1 MNGKNKIPG
10 FGLLA
15 AAIIG
20 LCGTAF
26 APPPQANPGPRPAVP
41 VILGIF
47 GGMGPEATANLY
59 QLIVKLTPAEKDQDH
74 IPTLMFSN
82 PQVPDRTT
90 AIQTGDKSIIPC
102 LVEGVARLE
111 KAGAS
116 LIAIPCNTAHYFYDD
131 MQRAVRIPIIH
142 MIRETV
148 AEVANRYPNART
160 IGLLATSGT
169 IASGLYEKEFTAR
182 GIAVVTP
189 DPDIQEK
196 KVMAAVYGIKAGTKK
211 KQAEDLLFEAGRN
224 VESRGAQVMVLGCTE
239 IPLAFNP
246 DRASVPVVNATKVLA
261 ERSIAK
267 FRELETAAAA
277 AAGAAGGAGEPNR
290 CRARDT
296 GLSIGVLPT
305 GSLNSITDVAGVR
318 VGHVTVNEGESVRTG
333 VTAVLPHGGN
343 LFQEKVAAAVYVG
356 NGFGK
361 LTGTTQIEELGN
373 LETPIIL
380 TNTLSVPDAAAAL
393 VDYTLRLPGNENV
406 QSVNAVVGE
415 TNDGWLNDIRGRYV
429 RAEHVREAIA
439 RADGGPVD
447 EGCVGAG
454 TGTVCFGFKG
464 GIGTSSR
471 RLPAR
476 LGGYTAGVLV
486 QSNFGGVLQ
495 IAGAPV
501 GIELGRYFLKD
512 ELGRPDGS
520 CMMIVATDAPLSS
533 RNLKRLAKRAILGL
547 ARTGGIASNGSGDY
561 VIAFSTAKE
570 GRVTYASEKTTLATA
585 DLNNDALS
593 PLFLAVEEAAEE
605 AILNSLFTAVST
617 RGRDGHFAEALPL
630 DRVLPI
636 LAGRGLS
643 VHPPAE
649 AGK

>member
-1 MNGKNKIPG
+1 MNGKKRVGI
-10 FGLLA
+10 FAVLIVA
-15 AAIIG
+15 VFV
-20 LCGTAF
+20 LCGSAS
-26 APPPQANPGPRPAVP
+26 APPPDGPPAQNPQPS

-74 IPTLMFSN
+74 IPTLMFSF
-82 PQVPDRTT
+82 PQVPDRTA
-90 AIQTGDKSIIPC
+90 AIQSGDRSIIPY
-102 LVEGVARLE
+102 LVEGVTRLE

-131 MQRAVRIPIIH
+131 MQRAVGIPIIH

-148 AEVANRYPNART
+148 AEVTTRYPDART

-169 IASGLYEKEFTAR
+169 IASGLYEKEFSAR
-182 GIAVVTP
+182 GIAVVKP
-189 DPDIQEK
+189 GFEHQEK
-196 KVMAAVYGIKAGTKK
+196 KVMASIYGIKSGTDK
-211 KQAEDLLFEAGRN
+211 KQAEDLLFEAGRHL
-224 VESRGAQVMVLGCTE
+224 EADGAQVIVLGCTE

-246 DRASVPVVNATKVLA
+246 DRAKVPVVNATKVLA
-261 ERSIAK
+261 ERAIAK
-267 FRELETAAAA
+267 YRELETAAAA
-277 AAGAAGGAGEPNR
+277 KSAVGAGEPAR
-290 CRARDT
+290 CRARDI

-305 GSLNSITDVAGVR
+305 GPLNAITDVAGVR
-318 VGHVTVNEGESVRTG
+318 VGQVTLNEGESVRTG
-333 VTAVLPHGGN
+333 VTAILPHSGN

-361 LTGTTQIEELGN
+361 LMGSTQIEELGN

-393 VDYTLRLPGNENV
+393 VDDMIRLPGNEEV

-415 TNDGWLNDIRGRYV
+415 TNDGWLNDIRGRHV

-439 RADGGPVD
+439 RADGGSVA

-471 RLPAR
+471 LLPAK
-476 LGGYTAGVLV
+476 LGGYTVGVLV

-501 GIELGRYFLKD
+501 GVELGRYFLKE
-512 ELGRPDGS
+512 ELAEKADGS

-533 RNLKRLAKRAILGL
+533 RNLKRLAKRAVLGL
-547 ARTGGIASNGSGDY
+547 GRTGGIASNGSGDY
-561 VIAFSTAKE
+561 VIAFSMAQE
-570 GRVTYASEKTTLATA
+570 GRVAYASEKTTLATA

-593 PLFLAVEEAAEE
+593 PLFLAVEEATEE
-605 AILNSLFTAVST
+605 AILNSLFAARST
-617 RGRDGHFAEALPL
+617 RGRDGHFVEALPL
-630 DRVLPI
+630 DKVLPI
-636 LAGRGLS
+636 LLRHGLS
-643 VHPPAE
+643 VHPPAG

>member
-1 MNGKNKIPG
+1 MNGKRKIL
-10 FGLLA
+10 GLFFLA
-15 AAIIG
+15 VAVIG
-20 LCGTAF
+20 LSGAAF
-26 APPPQANPGPRPAVP
+26 APSPQANQGQRPEVP

-74 IPTLMFSN
+74 IPTLMFSY
-82 PQVPDRTT
+82 PQVPDRTA
-90 AIQTGDKSIIPC
+90 AIQTGDKSIIPY
-102 LVEGVARLE
+102 LVEGVTRLE
-111 KAGAS
+111 RAGAS
-116 LIAIPCNTAHYFYDD
+116 LIAMPCNTAHYFYDD
-131 MQRAVRIPIIH
+131 MQQAVRVPIIH

-148 AEVANRYPNART
+148 MEVTTRYPETRT

-182 GIAVVTP
+182 GIAVVKP
-189 DPDIQEK
+189 DSEDQEK
-196 KVMAAVYGIKAGTKK
+196 KVMAAIYGIKAGTDKK
-211 KQAEDLLFEAGRN
+211 RAEDLLFEAGRS
-224 VESRGAQVMVLGCTE
+224 VEAKGAQVIVLGCTE

-246 DRASVPVVNATKVLA
+246 DRASVPVVDATKVLA
-261 ERSIAK
+261 ERAIAK
-267 FRELETAAAA
+267 YRELETAAAA
-277 AAGAAGGAGEPNR
+277 KPAGGAGEPAR
-290 CRARDT
+290 CRARDI

-305 GSLNSITDVAGVR
+305 GPLNAITDVGGVR
-318 VGHVTVNEGESVRTG
+318 IGQVTLNEGEHVRTG
-333 VTAVLPHGGN
+333 VTAVLPHSGN

-393 VDYTLRLPGNENV
+393 VDFMIRLPGNEEV

-415 TNDGWLNDIRGRYV
+415 TNDGWLNDIRGRHV
-429 RAEHVREAIA
+429 RTEHIREAIA
-439 RADGGPVD
+439 RAEGGPVA

-476 LGGYTAGVLV
+476 LGGYTVGVLV

-501 GIELGRYFLKD
+501 GVELGRYFLKD
-512 ELGRPDGS
+512 ELTGKPDGS

-533 RNLKRLAKRAILGL
+533 RNLKRVAKRAVLGL
-547 ARTGGIASNGSGDY
+547 GRTGGIASNGSGDY
-561 VIAFSTAKE
+561 VIAFSTAPE
-570 GRVTYASEKTTLATA
+570 GRVAAASEKMTLAAA

-593 PLFLAVEEAAEE
+593 PLFLAVEEATEE
-605 AILNSLFTAVST
+605 AILNSLFAARST
-617 RGRDGHFAEALPL
+617 RGRDGHFVEALPL
-630 DRVLPI
+630 DQVLRI
-636 LAGRGLS
+636 LLRHGLS